1 MEKKKGHLIA
11 AIEPGSIAQEMELE
25 AGDYVMAVNGQEL
38 EDVFDY
44 QFLIDD
50 TYIELT
56 VQKANGEEWLLEY
69 QIT

>member
-38 EDVFDY
+38 EDVFD
-44 QFLIDD
+44 
-50 TYIELT
+50 
-56 VQKANGEEWLLEY
+56 
-69 QIT
+69 